1 MLSMAAD
8 LNEIPTEDTESHV
21 RSKRRSF
28 VAMGHDT
35 TASPLTSSPIAAP
48 MRSTPPHSSISLDRP
63 IPDNFMTPT
72 GSSANSPAMTSGRQF
87 GGLDHDIA
95 KFAQSVPSLT
105 ITRFQNAKLTYLAP
119 C

>member
-8 LNEIPTEDTESHV
+8 LNEISTEDTESHV

-35 TASPLTSSPIAAP
+35 TASPLTSSPIATP

-63 IPDNFMTPT
+63 IPETFMTPT
-72 GSSANSPAMTSGRQF
+72 ASSANSPGMTSGRQF
-87 GGLDHDIA
+87 TALDHDIA
-95 KFAQSVPSLT
+95 KFAQSVPSPT
-105 ITRFQNAKLTYLAP
+105 ITLFTECQANLLAP